1 MTKVFLIVSGIGF
14 VLIVILLIIRQH
26 LLKIK
31 KII

>member
-14 VLIVILLIIRQH
+14 VLIVILLIIRLH